1 MEQTEMQALETLLN
15 ERQFKELR
23 TEFSEMNSVDLAR
36 FIETLPTE
44 QATVAFRTLPKE
56 AEMEVFAELDVDT
69 QHHIIGSITDKEIAS
84 IIDDLWVDDA
94 VDMLE
99 EMPATLVKR
108 VLKNSSSE
116 TRRLIN
122 QFLRYPEDS
131 AGGVMTAEF
140 TDLRPDMTVDDA
152 IKRIRRIGE
161 DRETIYTCYVI
172 DATRHLIG
180 VVSVKDLLLAHD
192 NATVKELMRPKV
204 ISVAT
209 TTNQEEAVDIMAK
222 YDLIS
227 LPVVDGENRLVGI
240 VTVDDA
246 MDILREED
254 TEDFERMA
262 AMKPSEKPYLKTG
275 VFTLAKNRLPWLMIL
290 MISGMV
296 TGVVLGRY
304 EAIYASMPL
313 LVSFMPMIN
322 GTGGNAGSQSST
334 MVIRGMVLDEI
345 RMKDIFRVILKESG
359 VSILVGVALA
369 IVNYLRMMITNPD
382 SGLVPLVVSLT
393 LLGTIFLAKTIGG
406 VLPMVAKACKV
417 DPALMAAPLI
427 TTIVDALALILY
439 FTLVQRILL

>member
-369 IVNYLRMMITNPD
+369 IVNYLRMMITNPG